1 MSSSSIELTLSYVTQ
16 RNSHAMVTTQPHFLL
31 FSAAEWTRRAAG
43 RWRFVLESIDGE
55 TTIEAADDEP
65 GLRKERLE
73 LLAVVRGLEA
83 LDQPSRVTLVTSSQ
97 RVTRGFRSGL
107 DEWRSHRWRWE
118 RDGRWTPI
126 KNRDLWQRVDRAL
139 QYHRVECRT
148 WRLDPAQAVKHSSSH
163 PPRQTVPTVRHSPTA
178 RRIGWDWSRLRRRF
192 VEAARPLVS
201 WPSQRGHWGAA
212 T

>member
-1 MSSSSIELTLSYVTQ
+1 
-16 RNSHAMVTTQPHFLL
+16 MVKSPPHYLL
-31 FSAAEWTRRAAG
+31 FSAAAWNRSSAG
-43 RWRFVLESIDGE
+43 RWRFVLESLDGG
-55 TTIEAADDEP
+55 TSIEAADEEP

-97 RVTRGFRSGL
+97 CVTRGFRSGL
-107 DEWRSHRWRWE
+107 DQWRRQRWRWE

-139 QYHRVECRT
+139 QFHQVECRT
-148 WRLDPAQAVKHSSSH
+148 WRLDPSHGLAPASAHSRSGLARSG
-163 PPRQTVPTVRHSPTA
+163 RTSPCLRET
-178 RRIGWDWSRLRRRF
+178 GWGWSRWKRRLA
-192 VEAARPLVS
+192 EAARPLWS
-201 WPSQRGHWGAA
+201 WPSHLSPWGAA